1 MRLLIKTCL
10 AATLAGILVVPTAH
24 ASIIL
29 DFFPASTFNPDTS
42 AMDAALGITGFTIDD
57 FSSTTLTPGL
67 TIALS
72 GGVTATTWTTLPNL
86 FNQNVCGT
94 LSTASWAGMY
104 AATNSVTNQLD
115 SCTSPSG
122 LAQLTTFNYAPG
134 TTFFGIGL
142 ANFQSLDSP
151 ENPITN
157 HELFVNGVDMGEIET
172 LAGAEWSPGVV
183 LNAYLVIDA
192 TNGSSITSVGFEN
205 LSASP
210 ADFLGFSELAVQTSA
225 VPEPSSGWLLLFGAI
240 PGAFRLFRRAAR

>member
-1 MRLLIKTCL
+1 MPAKMSPSVVKRTATPSRSIASNSSAIKDSGRCIPMRLLIKTCL

-104 AATNSVTNQLD
+104 AATNSVTNQ
-115 SCTSPSG
+115 
-122 LAQLTTFNYAPG
+122 
-134 TTFFGIGL
+134 
-142 ANFQSLDSP
+142 
-151 ENPITN
+151 
-157 HELFVNGVDMGEIET
+157 
-172 LAGAEWSPGVV
+172 
-183 LNAYLVIDA
+183 
-192 TNGSSITSVGFEN
+192 
-205 LSASP
+205 
-210 ADFLGFSELAVQTSA
+210 
-225 VPEPSSGWLLLFGAI
+225 
-240 PGAFRLFRRAAR
+240 